1 VDWIVIVEKSIF
13 GAGAA
18 LGFGILFNVPNRTLI
33 YIALL
38 GLTGVCLKNIA
49 IGLNINIILACFIGA
64 SAVGLLSMLASKSK
78 HSPPLV
84 FSIPG
89 VIPMVPGIFTYKL
102 MLGMIRLTGETGSDF
117 NAVFDDTLS
126 NGLKAIF
133 ILMTLAVG
141 VSMPNLIFRKESF
154 HEMTILSR
162 MERKV
167 KFSKRVKRHKRI

>member
-1 VDWIVIVEKSIF
+1 MDWIVIVEKSIF

-64 SAVGLLSMLASKSK
+64 SVVGLLSMVASKSK

-102 MLGMIRLTGETGSDF
+102 MLGMIKLTGETGNNFDT
-117 NAVFDDTLS
+117 ALDDTVS

-133 ILMTLAVG
+133 ILMSLAVG

>member
-1 VDWIVIVEKSIF
+1 
-13 GAGAA
+13 
-18 LGFGILFNVPNRTLI
+18 
-33 YIALL
+33 
-38 GLTGVCLKNIA
+38 
-49 IGLNINIILACFIGA
+49 
-64 SAVGLLSMLASKSK
+64 MLASKSK